1 MTISSSVPS
10 DCTQPF
16 SLVCSVEINDRRA
29 SGAGSTPSPT
39 FEWFFGPNG
48 NTSLP
53 SGLTTL
59 LSSISSSSVASTTY
73 SSSLQFPRPPLRS
86 HAGNYTCRVGGNSKL
101 VANTWISV
109 ADGSMSQAST
119 SASCNVVIATTV
131 SIICILLVALISAIT
146 TATTAI
152 IYIKKLR

>member
-16 SLVCSVEINDRRA
+16 SLVCSVEINDGRK
-29 SGAGSTPSPT
+29 SGAGNTPSPT
-39 FEWFFGPNG
+39 FEWFFDPNG

-53 SGLTTL
+53 SGLTTI
-59 LSSISSSSVASTTY
+59 LSSISAASTIY
-73 SSSLQFPRPPLRS
+73 SSSLQFPRPPLHS

-101 VANTWISV
+101 VATARISV

-131 SIICILLVALISAIT
+131 SVICILLVALISAIT
-146 TATTAI
+146 IATTAV